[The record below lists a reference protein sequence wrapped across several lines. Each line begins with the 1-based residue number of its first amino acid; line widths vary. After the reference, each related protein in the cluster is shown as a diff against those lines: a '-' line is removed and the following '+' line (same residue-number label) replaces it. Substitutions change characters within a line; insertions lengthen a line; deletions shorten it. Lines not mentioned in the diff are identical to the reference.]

1 MPKKANIRY
10 SEESLSDLAGIFEYI
25 AEDSPARALDY
36 IDKLSN
42 TITNLQENP
51 NIGVTCKRKLIR
63 IDCRVL
69 IVDAYLIFYR
79 HDKAINDILIIRV
92 LRDKQDYSKLLK

>member
-10 SEESLSDLAGIFEYI
+10 SEESLGDLASIFEYI

-36 IDKLSN
+36 IDKLEN
-42 TITNLQENP
+42 AITNLQENP

-63 IDCRVL
+63 RDCRVF
-69 IVDAYLIFYR
+69 IVDTYLIFYR
-79 HDKAINDILIIRV
+79 YDEATSDILIIRV

>member
-10 SEESLSDLAGIFEYI
+10 SEESLSDLASIFEYI

-42 TITNLQENP
+42 LLCLAMHKEHVN
-51 NIGVTCKRKLIR
+51 
-63 IDCRVL
+63 
-69 IVDAYLIFYR
+69 DADTRELESNGFLVGCV
-79 HDKAINDILIIRV
+79 AI
-92 LRDKQDYSKLLK
+92 

>member
-10 SEESLSDLAGIFEYI
+10 SEESLIDLAGIFEYI
-25 AEDSPARALDY
+25 AEDSPARALSY
-36 IDKLSN
+36 IDKLEN

-63 IDCRVL
+63 KDCRVL

-79 HDKAINDILIIRV
+79 YDEAKNDILIIRV
-92 LRDKQDYSKLLK
+92 LRDRQNYSKML

>member
-10 SEESLSDLAGIFEYI
+10 SKESLNDLAGVFEYI
-25 AEDSPARALDY
+25 AEDSHARALGY
-36 IDKLSN
+36 IDKLEN
-42 TITNLQENP
+42 AITNLQENP

-63 IDCRVL
+63 RDCRVL
-69 IVDAYLIFYR
+69 IVDSYLIFYR
-79 HDKAINDILIIRV
+79 YDEATSDILIIRV